1 MFGSIN
7 YKAEK
12 LEVEVARCYLSII
25 AIKDACL
32 EDGLG
37 LNARR
42 RMERENIKSFLNILL
57 EQLTRH

>member
-1 MFGSIN
+1 MFESIN

-37 LNARR
+37 MNGRR
-42 RMERENIKSFLNILL
+42 ERKY
-57 EQLTRH
+57 

>member
-1 MFGSIN
+1 MFESIN

-37 LNARR
+37 RSAAERD
-42 RMERENIKSFLNILL
+42 RENIKSFLNISL